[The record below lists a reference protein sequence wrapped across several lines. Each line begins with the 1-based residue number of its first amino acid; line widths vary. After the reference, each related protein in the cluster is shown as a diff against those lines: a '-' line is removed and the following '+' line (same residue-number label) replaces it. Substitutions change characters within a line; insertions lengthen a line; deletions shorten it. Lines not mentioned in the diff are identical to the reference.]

1 MAPRVQPRPVAERKS
16 LPMDWMTT
24 ISFVV
29 FTIATL
35 ASLTYGMHMA
45 GLLVLFARKQRRRR
59 AEQRAVVDAF
69 LAADDRKSWPQ
80 VTTQLPVYNEAAV
93 VTRLI
98 DAVVAMDYPRD
109 RHEIQ
114 VLDDSTD
121 GSREIVDRV
130 VKRHAAQ
137 GHDIK
142 VVRRPDRR
150 GYKAG
155 ALAHGLAEAKGEFIP
170 VFDADFVPPPDFL
183 KRAVG
188 LMMHNPRAACV
199 QGRWGHLNRDES
211 WLTRAQ
217 ALGIDGHFA
226 IEQGAR
232 AWNGL
237 LMNFNGTAGIWRK
250 SAILDPAV
258 GGWSADTLTEDL
270 DLSYRAQ
277 LAGWEIEYSVDL
289 VCPAEL
295 PGTAQALKGQQR
307 RWATGSIQTARKL
320 LPRIWRS
327 PLRLVQKVEATLHL
341 THYSIAVFMLILAIF
356 ARPML
361 LAWLNDQDTGPW
373 FGWLWLAV
381 CVMAFVPSLVYAY
394 ARHIL
399 GEGWGGLRV
408 IPAMLTLGVGICL
421 SNSLAVVRGLYLRG
435 GEFVRTPKSG
445 STAQT
450 RATSSYAV
458 MNERLWMVELLLGAY
473 SFLTFQEYVA
483 TDRYFF
489 SFFLLLYGLGFTWMG
504 WLSRPQPE
512 PPDAGNL
519 ETVNAAAPQTA

>member
-1 MAPRVQPRPVAERKS
+1 MALV
-16 LPMDWMTT
+16 TT
-24 ISFVV
+24 FSFLI

-35 ASLTYGMHMA
+35 ASMAYGLHMA
-45 GLLVLFARKQRRRR
+45 VLLVLFARKQRARR
-59 AEQRAVVDAF
+59 AAQHAVIDAF
-69 LAADDRKSWPQ
+69 LAENDRQNWPQ
-80 VTTQLPVYNEAAV
+80 VTTQLPVYNEADVVVRLVEAV
-93 VTRLI
+93 T
-98 DAVVAMDYPRD
+98 AMDYPKD

-121 GSREIVDRV
+121 TSRDMVDRV
-130 VKRHAAQ
+130 VKRFAAQ
-137 GHDIK
+137 GYDIK
-142 VVRRPDRR
+142 AVRRSNRD

-155 ALAHGLAEAKGEFIP
+155 ALACGLTTAKGELIP

-183 KRAVG
+183 KRCVA
-188 LMMHNPRAACV
+188 LMMNNPNAACV

-237 LMNFNGTAGIWRK
+237 LMNFNGTAGMWRK

-277 LAGWEIEYSVDL
+277 LAGWEIEYAVDI

-295 PGTAQALKGQQR
+295 PGTAQALKSQQR
-307 RWATGSIQTARKL
+307 RWATGSIQVARKL

-327 PLRLVQKVEATLHL
+327 PLTLGQKIEASLHL
-341 THYSIAVFMLILAIF
+341 THYSIAVFMLVLAIF

-361 LAWLNDQDTGPW
+361 LAWLGGQGASPW
-373 FGWLWLAV
+373 FGWIWLLV
-381 CVMAFVPSLVYAY
+381 CAMAFVPSMVYAY
-394 ARHIL
+394 ARHII
-399 GEGWGGLRV
+399 GEGWGGVRV
-408 IPAMLTLGVGICL
+408 IPAMIVLGVGICL
-421 SNSLAVVRGLYLRG
+421 NNSVAVIRGLYLRG

-445 STAQT
+445 STMRT
-450 RATSSYAV
+450 RAASSYAAV
-458 MNERLWMVELLLGAY
+458 NERLWMIELLLGAY

-489 SFFLLLYGLGFTWMG
+489 SVFLLLYGLGFTWMG
-504 WLSRPQPE
+504 WLSRPQSQ
-512 PPDAGNL
+512 PPDGWNTDAL
-519 ETVNAAAPQTA
+519 ADAPQLDAVTPQTA